1 MAAGGLHEK
10 LLEIQENEQKK
21 NKGVW
26 SNDSKVLEKHTRNL
40 TFFGE
45 QSYNPIS
52 ILA

>member
-10 LLEIQENEQKK
+10 LLEIQEAEQKK

-26 SNDSKVLEKHTRNL
+26 STDGKVLEKHTRNL

-52 ILA
+52 IVA